1 MSTSSCLVIRVAA
14 IGLALATSALL
25 AACGPSPACQGC
37 AQQMSSAT
45 IFAASSL
52 KSAFDKIG
60 TEMGRGELHTTFNYA
75 GSQTLASQIAQGAQ
89 ADVFASADTAHMKTL
104 QDAGLLADPPR
115 VFAHNRLEIAVE
127 RGNPKRIH
135 SLADLARSGLVVVL
149 ADPSV
154 PAGKYA
160 QQALAK
166 AGVTVRPASL
176 ELQVTAVLTKVS
188 LGEADA
194 GIVYVSDIKTSSK
207 VDGVAISDPYNVVA
221 DYPIAILKHAQDSN
235 AAFAFEALV
244 LSPTGQSILVADG
257 FEGA

>member
-1 MSTSSCLVIRVAA
+1 
-14 IGLALATSALL
+14 
-25 AACGPSPACQGC
+25 
-37 AQQMSSAT
+37 
-45 IFAASSL
+45 
-52 KSAFDKIG
+52 
-60 TEMGRGELHTTFNYA
+60 MGRGELHTTFNYA

-127 RGNPKRIH
+127 RGNPKGIH

-166 AGVTVRPASL
+166 AGVTVHPASL
-176 ELQVTAVLTKVS
+176 EPQVTGVLSKVA

-194 GIVYVSDIKTSSK
+194 GIVYVSDIVTSGN
-207 VDGVAISDPYNVVA
+207 VDGIAIPDAQNVIA
-221 DYPIAILKHAQDSN
+221 DYPIARLDAAQNKSGAD
-235 AAFAFEALV
+235 AFITYV
-244 LSPTGQSILVADG
+244 LSSQGQAILVGAG
-257 FEGA
+257 FEKA